1 MSKILGIDAGTNSL
15 GLFVRNTDNG
25 NNFIDQIEFFN
36 SIIFKS
42 GYIKNIPLCS
52 YLENNS

>member
-1 MSKILGIDAGTNSL
+1 MAKILGIDAGTNSL

-42 GYIKNIPLCS
+42 
-52 YLENNS
+52 